1 MGIQEYVSQIPNPP
15 LKLSMDGVSGVCA
28 GSPLLY
34 EPYSKPPQV
43 DRLSK
48 LRLRANSGEGTRQN
62 TLVPSVEERPLW

>member
-1 MGIQEYVSQIPNPP
+1 
-15 LKLSMDGVSGVCA
+15 MDGVSGVCA